1 MTLAEY
7 RGARGSNTGDDFH
20 ELWATRQAI
29 RLLSNEE
36 NLQAIAVE
44 GLGFRDESGM
54 VRDTW
59 DGVDC
64 TQYFGGRDPSDAELV
79 QIEQLKYSAANPRMP
94 WTIARL
100 TEGRRGRS
108 IIARLA
114 KAWRGLATRL
124 SAASSVRVTLISNQP
139 VDREV
144 ISAVRRAA
152 VSPIAVRTRKPEATA
167 APEIRLAYATGLCA
181 EDFRAFASAL
191 HFEAGAGSR
200 FALEERVLQA
210 IADWTD
216 QDLQHVVRGLRE
228 FVRRR
233 MMPESAGEV
242 ITREPV
248 LLQLGVSEEAA
259 LFPCPSEISP
269 TESPIGRAPVRE
281 AVDMLRSGF
290 RCLCLHGRAGVGK
303 TTALQEIEAA
313 LPEGSVMVKY
323 DCYGGGRYLD
333 PGALRHRPRDAFL
346 QLTNELA
353 VRLALPLM
361 LSPHRDSDHPRVFAN
376 RLRYAASALAV
387 RHPEALLVIA
397 VDASDN
403 AIVAARNRV
412 PEEASF
418 VHDFVRMTVQPKNV
432 RFVVTTRTGRLETLK
447 LPPSYPTKEVEPFSR
462 EETGENVTR
471 RWAAPDAWI
480 DDFHH
485 LSGGVPRVQAYAFEV
500 DGAHPAT
507 ALDRLRPD
515 GKLLDDIFRQQ
526 FQRTLTKSGTPTEV
540 ARLCAALITLPRP
553 VPLPDLA
560 EILES
565 TEAQLADICAD
576 LAPGI
581 RLQGGAVG
589 FADEDFEEF
598 VRAVG
603 EDEIAR
609 VRESAAD
616 WLLSRAGHD
625 RYAALHVAS
634 ALVAAGRGEDLLKL
648 VEEEA
653 APTSVADP
661 VLRREAELQR
671 LRLAIK
677 VCREAGNVARALR
690 FVLVGAEGIRTE
702 TALHQLLV
710 DNPDLAARFA
720 PETARRLILSDAGSV
735 RNHGPLLFQKL
746 TVDADRGD
754 AISVREG
761 RRFLDAWLQVRN
773 HHYQSERS
781 HRRRAWNI
789 SISDISSMVEA
800 ALKVDGPAAS
810 LDVLGAWTPK
820 GIALEV
826 ALTLPY
832 RLIAEGCGDDVDAL
846 VTGGHLDALRSFFL
860 LVPLALSG
868 RAIDVQLMAR
878 GLEQIRRHKLRVKR
892 FFRSHH
898 PLHGGA
904 STHGQ
909 VLDTVLSACEI
920 LTIKRAA
927 PELVDE
933 VLGDFLAPGLR
944 RIDRL
949 HTHQTLELDLLFR
962 AYALREARAGRAPD
976 ARTVFESRPAPA
988 DERERRQRSWD
999 TEQRDRDL
1007 MELTRAVFGVYA
1019 TVASA
1024 LVNHL
1029 EDVELEA
1036 ELGRASGTLE
1046 SESWMISREHHAGAL
1061 RRCAATHLLV
1071 LLAAGHASETVK
1083 RFATNVHDRWQS
1095 GVQVPDERF
1104 VARSSL
1110 WPSLHGSLL
1119 EDLAGAASK
1128 VRTIQIGAEEKSRT
1142 LVSYARLM
1150 KPLSEAD
1157 ACETFNTAVKVT
1169 GELDHEITAQIRL
1182 LDKLVRRGGDRF
1194 ANARATARKLGNIV
1208 ADAAIRL
1215 EGSDHFPWK
1224 HAMSALTRLDVPI
1237 ALANAARW
1245 DDEAVAPLRAT
1256 MSPMLTTAL
1265 GVGTIEPEQAA
1276 ALTMLREDG
1285 GEVMAEILKRSEQT
1299 GHPGLPALVE
1309 EAAWD
1314 ILIRHGHRARREVVN
1329 CIERH
1334 GLTSTWSSSLR
1345 RQEQFRATL
1354 PDDSTADDE
1363 DDVRED
1369 TEPAE
1374 PPIAYDWTRETL
1386 TDSSSLQDA
1395 VRNLWDRLRT
1405 EHRSYRVSDMFE
1417 SARKSVSPADRADHI
1432 AALAGIEGRTLA
1444 GQAVEAM
1451 LRAVDEWWVNPSVKA
1466 WCRRELPEIIV
1477 NRFPEITRFLGYG
1490 EDNLT
1495 PALERTCLADT
1506 EIREL
1511 LLRGLERHGNSLGAE
1526 LIFRLA
1532 GKIGGT
1538 LSQSEA
1544 AGLADW
1550 YAGRLEERIPTE
1562 HRDQTA
1568 PYDALPQNGNEATA
1582 RCLFA
1587 YLGDCDLRMRWRAAH
1602 AVRRLART
1610 EDEATLAALVAEYH
1624 RREEPVFRGREFEF
1638 YWLAAR
1644 LWFVL
1649 VWDRVADESPEVAA
1663 RTGPR
1668 LLKIALDDSFPHLLV
1683 RSFARDACEKLV
1695 AAGRLSLTSEEISRL
1710 TCVNETPLPRAPA
1723 DPSVRKKIG
1732 FGHWDGF
1739 AYNREVRRFRFDT
1752 TDTLPYW
1759 YAPMLESFVAV
1770 DGEGFLQE
1778 AERWIIDVW
1787 GYGGDLRGS
1796 RREDR
1801 HDRVHGRDWMSSMNR
1816 HGTKPTIERLSTH
1829 LEWHAMWCA
1838 AGELLKSEPLVP
1850 PDEYDWDELSARIA
1864 REKLVEPPLW
1874 CADLLVSTPL
1884 LTRNWRSDKSHLA
1897 DWITGVR
1904 ESDHRTE
1911 LFPSDSHRYI
1921 VVGGSCDRRTSD
1933 RAEGARVNS
1942 ALVEPGTSRAL
1953 LRALQTMGDS
1963 WGYKLPDEGEAC
1975 VEIDDPP
1982 YRLVGWLQH
1991 LDRHE
1996 SIDEKDPFRG
2006 YAFRIDTR
2014 PGQRVVAACCLRQNV
2029 AGRPRWFSSQAEQPM
2044 FAYEAWGEASG
2055 GDAGRRVSFDVA
2067 GHRLLAH
2074 KEQLMNFLC
2083 DQELDLILEVEVIR
2097 RERESRRWAGEEA
2110 DEATEGRFAR
2120 LYLLD
2125 GEGNLEVAEGRL
2137 GTWTGDCPTAQ
2148 AG

>member
-1 MTLAEY
+1 MALADF

-36 NLQAIAVE
+36 SLQAIAVE
-44 GLGFRDESGM
+44 GLGFRDEAGM

-59 DGVDC
+59 DGIDC
-64 TQYFGGRDPSDAELV
+64 TQYFGGLDPRYAERV
-79 QIEQLKYSAANPRMP
+79 RIEQLKYSAANPGSP

-100 TEGRRGRS
+100 IQGRGRS
-108 IIARLA
+108 LIARLA
-114 KAWRGLATRL
+114 KAWKGLVERR
-124 SAASSVRVTLISNQP
+124 SSASSVYAVLISNQP
-139 VDREV
+139 VDQEV

-152 VSPIAVRTRKPEATA
+152 ESPIAIPTRKPEDTA
-167 APEIRLAYATGLCA
+167 APEVHLAYATGLRA

-216 QDLQHVVRGLRE
+216 HDLLHVVIGLRE

-233 MMPESAGEV
+233 MLPESAGEV
-242 ITREPV
+242 ITRESV

-281 AVDMLRSGF
+281 AADMLRSGS

-361 LSPHRDSDHPRVFAN
+361 LSPHRDSDLPRVFAN
-376 RLRYAASALAV
+376 RLRHAASALAA

-397 VDASDN
+397 VDAADN
-403 AIVAARNRV
+403 SVVAARSRM

-418 VHDFVRMTVQPKNV
+418 VHDFVRMTAQPENV
-432 RFVVTTRTGRLETLK
+432 RFVVTTRTGRLETLR
-447 LPPSYPTKEVEPFSR
+447 LPRSYPTKEVEPFSR
-462 EETGENVTR
+462 EETGKNVAV

-485 LSGGVPRVQAYAFEV
+485 NSHGVPRVQAYAFEM

-507 ALDRLRPD
+507 ALNRLRPD

-526 FQRTLTKSGTPTEV
+526 FQRALTKSGTPTEV

-560 EILES
+560 AILES
-565 TEAQLADICAD
+565 TEAQLTDICAD

-581 RLQGGAVG
+581 RLQDGAVG

-598 VRAVG
+598 IRAEG

-609 VRESAAD
+609 IQQNAAD
-616 WLLSRAGHD
+616 RLLARADCD
-625 RYAALHVAS
+625 RYAAVHVAA

-653 APTSVADP
+653 APTSVGDP
-661 VLRREAELQR
+661 VLRREVELQR

-677 VCREAGNVARALR
+677 VCRDAGNVARALR
-690 FVLVGAEGIRTE
+690 FVLIGAEGIRTE
-702 TALHQLLV
+702 TALRQLLV

-720 PETARRLILSDAGSV
+720 PDTARRLILSDAGSV
-735 RNHGPLLFQKL
+735 QNHGPLLFQKL
-746 TVDADRGD
+746 AVDADRGD

-761 RRFLDAWLQVRN
+761 RRFLDAWLRARKD
-773 HHYQSERS
+773 HYQNHDVR
-781 HRRRAWNI
+781 HPQAWEI

-800 ALKVDGPAAS
+800 ALKLEGPAAS
-810 LDVLGAWTPK
+810 VRALQSWTPK
-820 GIALEV
+820 RVALEV

-832 RLIAEGCGDDVDAL
+832 RLIAEGCGGDVEAL
-846 VTGGHLDALRSFFL
+846 VTGGHLGALGSFFL

-868 RAIDVQLMAR
+868 WAIDAQHMAR
-878 GLEQIRRHKLRVKR
+878 GLEQLRRRKLGVKR
-892 FFRSHH
+892 FFRSHRAYR
-898 PLHGGA
+898 GRA

-933 VLGDFLAPGLR
+933 VLGDFLDPELR

-949 HTHQTLELDLLFR
+949 HTHQTFELDLIVR
-962 AYALREARAGRAPD
+962 AYTLREARAGRVPD
-976 ARTVFESRPAPA
+976 AEAVFEPRPTPA
-988 DERERRQRSWD
+988 EEAERRQGNWD
-999 TEQRDRDL
+999 AEQHDRDL
-1007 MELTRAVFGVYA
+1007 MELTRAVFSVYA

-1024 LVNHL
+1024 LVNHR

-1036 ELGRASGTLE
+1036 ELGRAPGKLQ
-1046 SESWMISREHHAGAL
+1046 SESWGISREHHSGTL
-1061 RRCAATHLLV
+1061 RRRAATHLLV
-1071 LLAAGHASETVK
+1071 LHAAGHAPRMVK
-1083 RFATNVHDRWQS
+1083 RFATLFHGRSQS
-1095 GVQVPDERF
+1095 GVQVPDETF
-1104 VARSSL
+1104 VARLSL

-1119 EDLAGAASK
+1119 EDLAGAASQARK
-1128 VRTIQIGAEEKSRT
+1128 VRIGADEKSRT

-1150 KPLSEAD
+1150 KPQSEAD
-1157 ACETFNTAVKVT
+1157 ANATFNTAVEVA

-1182 LDKLVRRGGDRF
+1182 LDELVSHGDDHF
-1194 ANARATARKLGNIV
+1194 DNARATARKLGTIV

-1215 EGSDHFPWK
+1215 EGFDHFPWRQ
-1224 HAMSALTRLDVPI
+1224 AMAALTRLDAPL

-1245 DDEAVAPLRAT
+1245 DDEAVVPLDET
-1256 MSPMLTTAL
+1256 MAPMLTTAL
-1265 GVGTIEPEQAA
+1265 GEGTLEPEQAA
-1276 ALTMLREDG
+1276 ALTMLSDDG

-1314 ILIRHGHRARREVVN
+1314 ILIRHGHRARREVAH

-1334 GLTSTWSSSLR
+1334 GFTGPWSSSLL
-1345 RQEQFRATL
+1345 RQERFEAAL
-1354 PDDSTADDE
+1354 PDDSTADEE
-1363 DDVRED
+1363 DVIRED
-1369 TEPAE
+1369 KEADE
-1374 PPIAYDWTRETL
+1374 PPIAHVWTQEAL
-1386 TDSSSLQDA
+1386 IDSSLLQDA
-1395 VRNLWDRLRT
+1395 VQDLWERLRT
-1405 EHRSYRVSDMFE
+1405 EHRFYRVGPMFE
-1417 SARKSVSPADRADHI
+1417 SARKLVSPANRAAHI
-1432 AALAGIEGRTLA
+1432 AALAGIEGRAFA
-1444 GQAVEAM
+1444 GQAVAAM
-1451 LRAVDEWWVNPSVKA
+1451 LQAVDEWWGSPSVMA
-1466 WCRRELPEIIV
+1466 WCRRELPEVIV
-1477 NRFPEITRFLGYG
+1477 DRFPEMTRFLGHG

-1495 PALERTCLADT
+1495 PALERTSLADT
-1506 EIREL
+1506 EAQEL
-1511 LLRGLERHGNSLGAE
+1511 LLGGLERHGDSLGVDV
-1526 LIFRLA
+1526 IFRLA
-1532 GKIGGT
+1532 GQIGSK
-1538 LSQSEA
+1538 LSRPEA

-1550 YAGRLEERIPTE
+1550 YAKRLEERIPAE

-1568 PYDALPQNGNEATA
+1568 SEATLPQDVDEATA
-1582 RCLFA
+1582 RFLFA

-1610 EDEATLAALVAEYH
+1610 GDEATLAALVAEYH
-1624 RREEPVFRGREFEF
+1624 RREEPVFRGRDFEF
-1638 YWLAAR
+1638 NWLAAR

-1649 VWDRVADESPEVAA
+1649 AWDRVAGERPEVAA
-1663 RTGPR
+1663 SAGPR
-1668 LLKIALDDSFPHLLV
+1668 LLNIALDDSFPHLLV
-1683 RSFARDACEKLV
+1683 RSFARDACEKLD
-1695 AAGRLSLTSEEISRL
+1695 AAGHLSLTSEESSRL
-1710 TCVNETPLPRAPA
+1710 ACVNETPLARVPA
-1723 DPSVRKKIG
+1723 DPSVRKTIG
-1732 FGHWDGF
+1732 FGHRDGF
-1739 AYNREVRRFRFDT
+1739 AYNPEARRFRFDT

-1770 DGEGFLQE
+1770 DGERFLRE
-1778 AERWIIDVW
+1778 AERWIIDIW

-1796 RREDR
+1796 HREER
-1801 HDRVHGRDWMSSMNR
+1801 HDRFHGRDWMLSMNR
-1816 HGTKPTIERLSTH
+1816 HGSKPTLERLHTH

-1838 AGELLKSEPLVP
+1838 AGELLKTEPLVP
-1850 PDEYDWDELSARIA
+1850 LDEDHWDDLSARIT
-1864 REKLVEPPLW
+1864 REKLAEPPLW
-1874 CADLLVSTPL
+1874 STDLLISTPL
-1884 LTRNWRSDKSHLA
+1884 LARNWRSDRSPLD
-1897 DWITGVR
+1897 DWIPGVR
-1904 ESDHRTE
+1904 EADHRAE
-1911 LFPSDSHRYI
+1911 ICPDDSPRHI
-1921 VVGGSCDRRTSD
+1921 VVEGSCERRTRD
-1933 RAEGARVNS
+1933 RMERTRISS
-1942 ALVEPGTSRAL
+1942 ALVEPVMGRSL

-1963 WGYKLPDEGEAC
+1963 WDYKLPDEGEKR

-1982 YRLVGWLQH
+1982 YRLLGWLQRSER
-1991 LDRHE
+1991 DE
-1996 SIDEKDPFRG
+1996 SIDENDPFRG
-2006 YAFRIDTR
+2006 YAFHIGSR
-2014 PGQRVVAACCLRQNV
+2014 PGRRVVAACQLTQDA
-2029 AGRPRWFSSQAEQPM
+2029 AGRPRWSNREAEQPM
-2044 FAYEAWGEASG
+2044 FVYEAWGTASG
-2055 GDAGRRVSFDVA
+2055 DGEGYRVSTGVA
-2067 GHRLLAH
+2067 GHRLLVH
-2074 KEQLMNFLC
+2074 RKQLLSFLC
-2083 DQELDLILEVEVIR
+2083 GQELDLILEVEVTR
-2097 RERESRRWAGEEA
+2097 REHKSRRYAGEKA
-2110 DEATEGRFAR
+2110 DEAREGRFAR
-2120 LYLLD
+2120 LYLFD
-2125 GEGNLEVAEGRL
+2125 GKGNLEVAEGRI
-2137 GTWTGDCPTAQ
+2137 GTWTGDCPATR